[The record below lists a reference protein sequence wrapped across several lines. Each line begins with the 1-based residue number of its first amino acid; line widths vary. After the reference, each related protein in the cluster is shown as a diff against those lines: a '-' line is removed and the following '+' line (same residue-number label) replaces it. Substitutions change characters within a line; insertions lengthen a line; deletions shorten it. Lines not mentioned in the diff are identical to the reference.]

1 MAVTGEVKDLVIP
14 VLDDLGLDLF
24 DIQYHKAGR
33 RSVLRIFIDKPGG
46 VTIDDCQSASR
57 EIETILDVKEV
68 VPGSYHLEVSSP
80 GIERPLRHEADY
92 GQYAGRKIKV
102 KLTSKILNQKT
113 FVGLNHGIVG
123 GSLQL
128 EVAPDQLIE
137 IPLATVAAAHL
148 VVDF

>member
-68 VPGSYHLEVSSP
+68 VTGSYHLEVSSP

-92 GQYAGRKIKV
+92 AQYAGRKIKV

-123 GSLQL
+123 GSLRL

-137 IPLATVAAAHL
+137 IPLATVAGAHL